1 MSESRRSLSIQL
13 RRFSQQQRR
22 GQGGGCL
29 VPPAGCAAV
38 PMIHGLSIPSH
49 AGYCWQPQKSPCLPR
64 FLFMTIAM
72 PHLGQ
77 LGTGS
82 AGGAGL
88 GLAGSPGGGGF
99 GTAFGSGAGGGC
111 SDRSGVVA
119 AAALVESAMDALA
132 TSLPLGGWP

>member
-1 MSESRRSLSIQL
+1 M
-13 RRFSQQQRR
+13 
-22 GQGGGCL
+22 
-29 VPPAGCAAV
+29 PPAGCAAV
-38 PMIHGLSIPSH
+38 PMSHGLSIPSH

-132 TSLPLGGWP
+132 TSLPLGGGP